1 MSVVDGGFSWGFGGV
16 ERKMWFLG
24 ESIILRRKRSALR
37 STAPGRS
44 RTAPTWLPFPLLFTD
59 G

>member
-1 MSVVDGGFSWGFGGV
+1 MVDGGFSWGFGGV
-16 ERKMWFLG
+16 RRKMWFLG
-24 ESIILRRKRSALR
+24 ESIILRRALRFLR